1 VAGNAGADIVTAMI
15 SGSDAFD
22 AAFTAQDQNACVVVA
37 DDGSVRRFPVARWSG
52 EADAADLR
60 LFVDPCTGPTIDL
73 GCGPGRLTAALVAR
87 GQVALGIDVSAAA
100 VMHTL
105 RRGAPAR
112 HLDIFDALPDMGRWQ
127 HALLADGN
135 IGIGGEPVRLLR
147 RAREV
152 IADDGTILAEVRPR
166 GTGLRRGT
174 VRLRVDGVLRPPFEW
189 AHVGVDMI
197 AGLAARAGLELD
209 RVTVHGR
216 RHVAVLRPAIG
227 TARCS

>member
-1 VAGNAGADIVTAMI
+1 VTALI
-15 SGSDAFD
+15 SGSVAFD
-22 AAFTAQDQNACVVVA
+22 AAFTARDQNACVVVA

-73 GCGPGRLTAALVAR
+73 GCGPGRLTSALVAR
-87 GQVALGIDVSAAA
+87 GQVALGVDVSAAA
-100 VMHTL
+100 VMHAL

-135 IGIGGEPVRLLR
+135 IGIGGDPLRLLR
-147 RAREV
+147 RVREV
-152 IADDGTILAEVRPR
+152 IAADGTILAEVRPR
-166 GTGLRRGT
+166 GAGLRRGT
-174 VRLRVDGVLRPPFEW
+174 VRLRVDGVLHPPFEW
-189 AHVGVDMI
+189 AHVGADMI

-209 RVTVHGR
+209 RVTVYGR
-216 RHVAVLRPAIG
+216 KHVAVLRPASG
-227 TARCS
+227 SGRCS

>member
-1 VAGNAGADIVTAMI
+1 VAGHVGVGIVTALI

-37 DDGSVRRFPVARWSG
+37 EDGSVRRFPVARWAG

-60 LFVDPCTGPTIDL
+60 LFVDPCTGPTIDI

-87 GQVALGIDVSAAA
+87 GHVALGIDVSAAA

-105 RRGAPAR
+105 RRGVPAR

-147 RAREV
+147 RVREV
-152 IADDGTILAEVRPR
+152 IAADGTVLAEVRPR
-166 GTGLRRGT
+166 GAGLRRGT
-174 VRLRVDGVLRPPFEW
+174 VQLRVDGVLRPPFDW
-189 AHVGVDMI
+189 AHVGADMI
-197 AGLAARAGLELD
+197 AGLALRAGLELD
-209 RVTVHGR
+209 RVIVHGGR
-216 RHVAVLRPAIG
+216 RVAVLRRAG
-227 TARCS
+227 LTVRSS